1 MPELPDVETLARML
15 RRRTAG
21 SRIHRVRIL
30 SPATI
35 RSPAPRT
42 FVRLMR
48 GRRIERV
55 GRRGKY
61 LLIDLHG
68 ALTLIIHLRMTGDLA
83 IAPADA
89 PLHPHTRV
97 LFALGGEELR
107 FVDQRRFGH
116 MDLLP
121 AARVDRLS
129 GLRRLGE
136 EPLARGFTLDR
147 FRPLLRGRHGM
158 LKGLLLRQD
167 LVAGI
172 GNLYADEILFQAR
185 LRPAR
190 PVESLRPPDV
200 ARLHGAI
207 RAVLRRAT
215 DGLARSGSGKAAATL
230 LDARGREGA
239 CPRCGRALAAARVA
253 GRGTYYC
260 RACQR

>member
-1 MPELPDVETLARML
+1 MPELPDVETLARTL

-21 SRIHRVRIL
+21 RRIDRVRVL
-30 SPATI
+30 SPKTI
-35 RSPAPRT
+35 RSPAPRA
-42 FVRLMR
+42 FARLMR

-61 LLIDLHG
+61 LLIDLDG
-68 ALTLIIHLRMTGDLA
+68 ALTLIVHLRMTGDFA
-83 IAPADA
+83 IAPAGA

-97 LFALGGEELR
+97 LFALGAEELR

-121 AARVDRLS
+121 AARVHRLS

-136 EPLARGFTLDR
+136 EPLARGFTLNR
-147 FRPLLRGRHGM
+147 FRPLLRGRRGM

-215 DGLARSGSGKAAATL
+215 DGLARSGRPGATL
-230 LDARGREGA
+230 LDARGRGGA
-239 CPRCGRALAAARVA
+239 CPRCGRALVPARVA